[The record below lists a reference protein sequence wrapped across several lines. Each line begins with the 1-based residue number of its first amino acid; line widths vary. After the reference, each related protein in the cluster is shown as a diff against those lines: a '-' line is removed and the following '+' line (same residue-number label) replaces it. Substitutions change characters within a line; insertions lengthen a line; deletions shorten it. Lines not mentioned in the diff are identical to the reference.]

1 MPTPDPAE
9 PTATASPTPDPVA
22 VEATPAPTATATAQ
36 PTVTESPTVTT
47 PTEGAEGLVAVANG
61 AEVYTLNCA
70 RCHSENGMGSF
81 QASGL
86 IGIGS
91 RWGADSLITELTT
104 GHPYTFGFGDEL
116 SAREIA
122 AVVAYVQAT
131 FG

>member
-1 MPTPDPAE
+1 M
-9 PTATASPTPDPVA
+9 
-22 VEATPAPTATATAQ
+22 
-36 PTVTESPTVTT
+36 TT
-47 PTEGAEGLVAVANG
+47 PTENSEGAEGLVAVANG

-70 RCHSENGMGSF
+70 RCHGENGMGSF

-86 IGIGS
+86 IGVGS
-91 RWGADSLITELTT
+91 RWGADSLISELTS

-122 AVVAYVQAT
+122 DVVAYVQAT